1 MSVPASKI
9 ARPDSPHTKRAAPA
23 TSALTRERTRS
34 AWLFLGPTLLVL
46 LLVAGWPLGRT
57 IWFSFT
63 DATLDK
69 IGDSNYQMVGLD
81 NYFGKYGV
89 FNFDTAEG
97 FWKTDWGMAIG
108 NTFKFAIVSVIL
120 ETILGVVFALV
131 LNAEFKGRAFVRAAV
146 LVPWAIPTIVSAK
159 MWAWM
164 MHDNYGV
171 VNAMLMGAGLIDHKI
186 AWTADPAYALWSV
199 VLVDVW
205 KTTPFM
211 ALLTLAALQMLPR
224 DCYEAA
230 HVDGIH
236 PVRVFFK
243 VTLPLIW
250 PALMVAVIF
259 RLLDALR
266 VFDIIYVM
274 TSNSVDTIS
283 MSGFVRRE
291 IVDNNYVGFGSA
303 ASTVLF
309 LIIASCTLIYLKA
322 SRVDLG
328 GKK

>member
-1 MSVPASKI
+1 
-9 ARPDSPHTKRAAPA
+9 
-23 TSALTRERTRS
+23 
-34 AWLFLGPTLLVL
+34 LLVL

-63 DATLDK
+63 DATLEN
-69 IGDSNYQMVGLD
+69 IGESSYNMVGLQ

-89 FNFDTAEG
+89 FNLEAVEG
-97 FWKTDWGMAIG
+97 FWNTDWGMAIR
-108 NTFKFAIVSVIL
+108 NTFKFSIVSVVI
-120 ETILGVVFALV
+120 ETILGVIFALV
-131 LNAEFKGRAFVRAAV
+131 LNANFKGRSFVRAAV

-159 MWAWM
+159 MWAWI
-164 MHDNYGV
+164 MHDQFGV
-171 VNAMLMGAGLIDHKI
+171 MNALLKGAGIIDHSI
-186 AWTADPAYALWSV
+186 AWTADPHYALWSV
-199 VLVDVW
+199 MLVDVW

-211 ALLTLAALQMLPR
+211 ALLTLAALQMLPT

-291 IVDNNYVGFGSA
+291 IVDNNYVGYGSA

-309 LIIASCTLIYLKA
+309 LIIAACTLLYLKL

>member
-1 MSVPASKI
+1 MS
-9 ARPDSPHTKRAAPA
+9 TK
-23 TSALTRERTRS
+23 TSELTRERTRS
-34 AWLFLGPTLLVL
+34 AWIFLAPTLLVL
-46 LLVAGWPLGRT
+46 LLVAGWPLGRS
-57 IWFSFT
+57 IFFSFT
-63 DATLDK
+63 DASLEA
-69 IGDSNYQMVGLD
+69 IGDSTYKMVGFQ
-81 NYFGKYGV
+81 NYFGEYGV
-89 FNFDTAEG
+89 FNLNAVNG
-97 FWKTDWGMAIG
+97 FWSTDWGMAIR
-108 NTFKFAIVSVIL
+108 NTFKFSFFSVIT
-120 ETILGVVFALV
+120 ETLLGIVFALV
-131 LNAEFKGRAFVRAAV
+131 LNANFKGRSFIRAAV

-159 MWAWM
+159 MWAWIM
-164 MHDNYGV
+164 NDQFGV
-171 VNAMLMGAGLIDHKI
+171 MNALLRSAGIIDHNV
-186 AWTADPAYALWSV
+186 AWTADPHYALWSV

-211 ALLTLAALQMLPR
+211 TLLILAALQMLPT

-291 IVDNNYVGFGSA
+291 IVDNNYVGYGSA

-309 LIIASCTLIYLKA
+309 LIIGACTVLYMKLSK
-322 SRVDLG
+322 VDLS
-328 GKK
+328 K

>member
-1 MSVPASKI
+1 MSVRSSDVA
-9 ARPDSPHTKRAAPA
+9 PDEGALRGERVPA
-23 TSALTRERTRS
+23 TSALTRQRTRS
-34 AWLFLGPTLLVL
+34 AWLFLAPTLLVL
-46 LLVAGWPLGRT
+46 LAVAGWPLGRS

-69 IGDSNYQMVGLD
+69 IGDSTYQMVGLD
-81 NYFGKYGV
+81 NYFGHYGV
-89 FNFDTAEG
+89 FNFGADEG
-97 FWKTDWGMAIG
+97 FWKTDWGQAIT
-108 NTFKFAIVSVIL
+108 NTFKFSIVSVVI
-120 ETILGVVFALV
+120 ETVLGVVFALV
-131 LNAEFKGRAFVRAAV
+131 LNAEFKGRSFVRAAV

-171 VNAMLMGAGLIDHKI
+171 VNAMLMGAGITDHKI
-186 AWTADPAYALWSV
+186 AWTADPAWALWSV

-211 ALLTLAALQMLPR
+211 ALLTLAALQMLPK

-274 TSNSVDTIS
+274 TSNSASTIS

-309 LIIASCTLIYLKA
+309 LIIAACTLIYIKV

-328 GKK
+328 GKG

>member
-1 MSVPASKI
+1 MS
-9 ARPDSPHTKRAAPA
+9 TK
-23 TSALTRERTRS
+23 TSELTRERTRS
-34 AWLFLGPTLLVL
+34 AWIFLAPTLLVL
-46 LLVAGWPLGRT
+46 ALVAGWPLGRT
-57 IWFSFT
+57 IFFSFT
-63 DATLDK
+63 DASLEA
-69 IGDSNYQMVGLD
+69 IGDSTYNMVGFQ
-81 NYFGKYGV
+81 NYFGEYGV
-89 FNFDTAEG
+89 FNLNAVEG
-97 FWKTDWGMAIG
+97 FWSTDWGMAIR
-108 NTFKFAIVSVIL
+108 NTFKFSFFSVVT
-120 ETILGVVFALV
+120 ETLLGVIFALV
-131 LNAEFKGRAFVRAAV
+131 LNANFKGRSFIRAAV

-159 MWAWM
+159 MWAWIM
-164 MHDNYGV
+164 NDQFGV
-171 VNAMLMGAGLIDHKI
+171 MNALLRSAGIIDHNI
-186 AWTADPAYALWSV
+186 AWTADPHFALWSV

-211 ALLTLAALQMLPR
+211 ALLILAALQMLPT

-243 VTLPLIW
+243 VTVPLIW

-291 IVDNNYVGFGSA
+291 IVDNNYVGYGSA

-309 LIIASCTLIYLKA
+309 LIIGACTVLYLKLA
-322 SRVDLG
+322 KVDMS
-328 GKK
+328 K

>member
-1 MSVPASKI
+1 M
-9 ARPDSPHTKRAAPA
+9 RAPP
-23 TSALTRERTRS
+23 SALTRERLRS
-34 AWLFLGPTLLVL
+34 AWLFLAPTFVVL

-63 DATLDK
+63 DASLET
-69 IGDSNYQMVGLD
+69 IGESTYRFVGLA
-81 NYFGKYGV
+81 NYLGPYGV
-89 FNFDTAEG
+89 FNLAAPEG
-97 FWKTDWGMAIG
+97 FWKTDWGLAIR
-108 NTFKFAIVSVIL
+108 NTFEFAAVSVTL
-120 ETILGVVFALV
+120 ETVLGVVFALV
-131 LNAEFKGRAFVRAAV
+131 LNAQFKGRSFVRAAV

-159 MWAWM
+159 MWAWI
-164 MHDNYGV
+164 MHDQFGV
-171 VNAMLMGAGLIDHKI
+171 MNALLRGAGLIDHNI
-186 AWTADPAYALWSV
+186 AWTADPAYALWAV

-230 HVDGIH
+230 HVDGVH
-236 PVRVFFK
+236 PLKVFFK

-291 IVDNNYVGFGSA
+291 IVDNNYVGYGSA

-309 LIIASCTLIYLKA
+309 LIIGACTLVYLKL

-328 GKK
+328 GRR

>member
-1 MSVPASKI
+1 M
-9 ARPDSPHTKRAAPA
+9 RTR
-23 TSALTRERTRS
+23 TSELTRERTRS
-34 AWLFLGPTLLVL
+34 AWIFLAPTLLVL
-46 LLVAGWPLGRT
+46 ALVAGWPLGRT

-63 DATLDK
+63 DATLEN
-69 IGDSNYQMVGLD
+69 IGESSYNMVGLQ

-89 FNFDTAEG
+89 FNLDAVEG
-97 FWKTDWGMAIG
+97 FWNTDWGMAIR
-108 NTFKFAIVSVIL
+108 NTFKFSIVSVVI
-120 ETILGVVFALV
+120 ETILGIIFALV
-131 LNAEFKGRAFVRAAV
+131 LNANFKGRSFVRAAV

-159 MWAWM
+159 MWAWI
-164 MHDNYGV
+164 MHDQFGV
-171 VNAMLMGAGLIDHKI
+171 MNAMLKGAGIIDHNI
-186 AWTADPAYALWSV
+186 AWTADPHYALWSV
-199 VLVDVW
+199 MLVDVW

-211 ALLTLAALQMLPR
+211 ALLTLAALQMLPT

-283 MSGFVRRE
+283 MSGYVRRE
-291 IVDNNYVGFGSA
+291 IVDNNYVGYGSA

-309 LIIASCTLIYLKA
+309 LIIAVCTLVYLKL

>member
-1 MSVPASKI
+1 MS
-9 ARPDSPHTKRAAPA
+9 SPP
-23 TSALTRERTRS
+23 SALTRERTRS
-34 AWLFLGPTLLVL
+34 AWIFLAPTLIVL
-46 LLVAGWPLGRT
+46 ALVAGWPLGRT

-63 DATLDK
+63 DASLDS
-69 IGDSNYQMVGLD
+69 IGDSSYKWVGLA
-81 NYFGKYGV
+81 NYFGEYGV
-89 FNFDTAEG
+89 FNFAAAQG
-97 FWKTDWGMAIG
+97 FWNTDWGMAIR
-108 NTFKFAIVSVIL
+108 NTFKFAVVSVVL
-120 ETILGVVFALV
+120 ETVLGVVFALV
-131 LNAEFKGRAFVRAAV
+131 LNANFKGRAFVRAAV

-159 MWAWM
+159 MWAWI
-164 MHDNYGV
+164 MHDQFGV
-171 VNAMLMGAGLIDHKI
+171 LNAMLKSWGVIDTNV
-186 AWTADPAYALWSV
+186 AWTADPDFALWSV

-211 ALLTLAALQMLPR
+211 TLLTLAALQMLPR

-236 PVRVFFK
+236 PITVFFK

-291 IVDNNYVGFGSA
+291 IVDNNYVGYGSA

-309 LIIASCTLIYLKA
+309 LIIGACTLLYLKI